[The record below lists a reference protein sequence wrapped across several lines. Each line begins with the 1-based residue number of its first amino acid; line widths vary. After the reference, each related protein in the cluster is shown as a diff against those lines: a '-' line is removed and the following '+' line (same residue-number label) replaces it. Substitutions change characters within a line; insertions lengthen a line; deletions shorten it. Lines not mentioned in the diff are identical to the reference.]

1 MADRRTRETESR
13 PRRGPGPSAF
23 VPLQSKL
30 HVPASRPGLIERP
43 HLLERLAAA
52 RSSPLM
58 LIVAPPGY
66 GKTTL
71 ATQWNE
77 DDERPF
83 VWVTLDAGD
92 NDPSS
97 LLAYIVFALDEVV
110 SLDAGV
116 FPRAP
121 EPGPAFVPFALPRI
135 AGALAERTDP
145 FVLVLDDVHAVQDP
159 DSLDLLAL
167 LVQNMPPDSQIVLI
181 GRDVPRLPLS
191 RLLVGRSVVTIG
203 MRQLAMSRREAVRL
217 LHAAGLPVN
226 EPEAATLTERTEG
239 WPAGLYLAA
248 LALREQE
255 HLGKALESFAGS
267 DQLLMD
273 YVRTELLEHLP
284 PTQLKFMLGTAALDR
299 LCGPLCDAVLGR
311 RGSTAKLEELER
323 ANLFLMPTNRDGVW
337 FRRHQ
342 LFAEMLLAELRRVA
356 PKQEAVQHRR
366 AAEWF
371 ADHGDVEQALDHARA
386 ANDIE
391 YAAQLI
397 ATDVATYLSSGRA
410 STIRR
415 WIESLPSAALANLP
429 WFGATAALA
438 YISSGNVDRATH
450 WLAVAERGDPD
461 VGPLPDGRIS
471 QRSAI
476 MSTRAA
482 LGVGDLS
489 SLRRD
494 ASAACELE
502 ADDSVWKSL
511 CAMVS
516 GGTAYLMGDR
526 SDGIERL
533 EAAVRVS
540 ALDHPNVHAWSLA
553 LLALCAADT
562 EDWERLR
569 TLAERARV
577 EVERNGLQ
585 DYGTA
590 SLVYGA
596 SALSCAHW
604 RQPAEARRDAV
615 RATRLLA
622 TLSPLAPWMAIQARA
637 ATASA
642 YVLLGDPAQAREM
655 LRSAQRDLFRFHD
668 SPVVVNRLD
677 RLHAAIAEQRSAGA
691 GPPLTAA
698 EIRVLQFLPTYLSFR
713 EIAERLHVSRNTVK
727 TQVISSYR
735 KLGAASRTEAVEVA
749 ARLGMIEGTDGASS
763 TFDDVV
769 DVADRP

>member
-1 MADRRTRETESR
+1 VADTRTKGTESR
-13 PRRGPGPSAF
+13 GRRRRGPLAF

-30 HVPASRPGLIERP
+30 HVPTSRPGLIARP
-43 HLLERLAAA
+43 HLLERLRAA
-52 RSSPLM
+52 RSSPLTLM
-58 LIVAPPGY
+58 VAPPGY

-71 ATQWNE
+71 ATQWSE

-83 VWVTLDAGD
+83 VWVTLDGGD
-92 NDPSS
+92 NDPSM
-97 LLAYIVFALDEVV
+97 LLAYIVFALNEVV
-110 SLDAGV
+110 SLDAGI
-116 FPRAP
+116 FPRTP
-121 EPGPAFVPFALPRI
+121 EPGPAFVAFALPRI
-135 AGALAERTDP
+135 ASALAQRAIP
-145 FVLVLDDVHAVQDP
+145 FVLVLDDVHVVQDP

-167 LVQNMPPDSQIVLI
+167 LAQNMPTDSQLVLI
-181 GRDVPRLPLS
+181 GREMPRLPLS

-203 MRQLAMSRREAVRL
+203 MRQLAMSGREAVRL
-217 LHAAGLPVN
+217 LHAAALPVN
-226 EPEAATLTERTEG
+226 DAEAAVLAERTEG

-255 HLGKALESFAGS
+255 HLGEALESFAGS

-284 PTQLKFMLGTAALDR
+284 PNQLRFMLGTAALER

-323 ANLFLMPTNRDGVW
+323 LNLFVMPTNRNRVW

-342 LFAEMLLAELRRVA
+342 LFAEILLAELRRVA

-371 ADHGDVEQALDHARA
+371 ADHGDVEQALDHAHA

-391 YAAQLI
+391 YAARLI
-397 ATDVATYLSSGRA
+397 ATNAATYISTGRA
-410 STIRR
+410 SRIRR
-415 WIESLPSAALANLP
+415 WIESLPSTALANLP
-429 WFGATAALA
+429 WFGAAAATA
-438 YISSGNVDRATH
+438 YVPSGNIDRATH

-461 VGPLPDGRIS
+461 AGPLPDGRVS

-476 MSTRAA
+476 MTTRAA
-482 LGVGDLS
+482 IGLGDLAS
-489 SLRRD
+489 IRRD
-494 ASAACELE
+494 ASEAYELE
-502 ADDSVWKSL
+502 RDDSVWKSF

-526 SDGIERL
+526 ADGIERL
-533 EAAVRVS
+533 EAAVRLS
-540 ALDHPNVHAWSLA
+540 ALDSPSIHAWSLA
-553 LLALCAADT
+553 LLALAAGDT
-562 EDWERLR
+562 EDWEGLR
-569 TLAERARV
+569 TFAERARI
-577 EVERNGLQ
+577 EVERNALQ
-585 DYGTA
+585 EYGSA

-596 SALSCAHW
+596 SALSCGHW
-604 RQPAEARRDAV
+604 HQPAEARRDAV
-615 RATRLLA
+615 TATRLLA
-622 TLSPLAPWMAIQARA
+622 TLSPLAPWMAIQVRA

-655 LRSAQRDLFRFHD
+655 LRPAQRDLFRFHD
-668 SPVVVNRLD
+668 SPVVVERLEKL
-677 RLHAAIAEQRSAGA
+677 RVAIAQQRSATA

-698 EIRVLQFLPTYLSFR
+698 EIRVLQFLPTHLSFR

-749 ARLGMIEGTDGASS
+749 ARLGVIEGPADVPPTL
-763 TFDDVV
+763 DDVL
-769 DVADRP
+769 DVTDR